1 MGYFMPAEWEPHEA
15 TWLAWPHKEA
25 SWPGNFAPIPA
36 IWAQMAKQLSKGERV
51 HILVR
56 DAAMEAEARRVLRA
70 NDATSPDIHL
80 HHVPTNDSWIRDA
93 GPIFLKNRDAKKPP
107 LILDWIYNSW
117 GNKYPP
123 YDLDDA
129 IPQRIAE
136 TLGLEFVQP
145 GIVIEGG
152 SIDVNGAGLLLTSE
166 QCLLNKNRNP
176 HLSREQIEQY
186 LRDFIGARKIIWLGQ
201 GIEGDDTDGHVDD
214 LTRFVSADTVVTVVE
229 ENRNDENYELL
240 QENLERLKG
249 ATDLGGKSLKII
261 ELPMPKPTIYE
272 DTRLPA
278 SYANFYIANAV
289 VLVPTFD
296 CPDRDERACAIL
308 SDCFPGRE
316 IVPIR
321 STELVWGLGAFH
333 CVTQQQP
340 KI

>member
-36 IWAQMAKQLSKGERV
+36 IWAQMAKHLSKGEKI

-56 DAAMEAEARRVLRA
+56 DAAMEAETRRVLRA
-70 NDATSPDIHL
+70 SDATNPNIYL
-80 HHVPTNDSWIRDA
+80 HQVPTNDSWMRDA
-93 GPIFLKNRDAKKPP
+93 GPIFLKNRDPRKPL

-117 GNKYPP
+117 GGKYPP
-123 YDLDDA
+123 YDDDDA
-129 IPQRIAE
+129 IPQRVAE
-136 TLGLEFVQP
+136 ILDLNFVQP
-145 GIVIEGG
+145 GIVLEGG

-166 QCLLNKNRNP
+166 QCLLDKNRNP
-176 HLSREQIEQY
+176 HLSREQIEKY
-186 LRDFIGARKIIWLGQ
+186 LRDFIGARKIIWLAQ

-229 ENRNDENYELL
+229 DNPNDENYEPL
-240 QENLERLKG
+240 QKNLERLSSM
-249 ATDLGGKSLKII
+249 TDLQGKSLKIM
-261 ELPMPKPTIYE
+261 ELPMPKPIIYK

-278 SYANFYIANAV
+278 SYANFYVANAV
-289 VLVPTFD
+289 VLVPTYD
-296 CPDRDERACAIL
+296 CPDRDERACEIL
-308 SDCFPGRE
+308 RDCFPGRE
-316 IVPIR
+316 IVPIC

-340 KI
+340 RI